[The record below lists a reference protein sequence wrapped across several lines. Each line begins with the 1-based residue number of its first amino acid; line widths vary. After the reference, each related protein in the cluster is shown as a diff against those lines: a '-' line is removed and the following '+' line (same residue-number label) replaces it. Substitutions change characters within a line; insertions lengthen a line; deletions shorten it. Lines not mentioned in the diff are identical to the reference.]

1 MADPSFALQ
10 VALLDRLKEEVVSCK
25 TYDHVPMNTPLPYVT
40 IGSEISS
47 NDDPL
52 AGRRDIRLLYLT
64 VWSDFEGQEEVKRI
78 ISEIDAATHER
89 PLLLPPNSG
98 RVVSIRVIRKQA
110 TPEPDCI
117 TYQGSVTVRIITQH

>member
-10 VALLDRLKEEVVSCK
+10 VALLDRLKEEIVSCK
-25 TYDHVPMNTPLPYVT
+25 IYDHVPMSAPLPYVA
-40 IGSEISS
+40 IGLEIS
-47 NDDPL
+47 NNNDPL
-52 AGRRDIRLLYLT
+52 AGRREIRLLYLT

-78 ISEIDAATHER
+78 MAEIDAALHER
-89 PLLLPPNSG
+89 PMPLATG

-117 TYQGSVTVRIITQH
+117 TYQGSVTLRIITQH

>member
-10 VALLDRLKEEVVSCK
+10 VALFDRLKEEVVSCK
-25 TYDHVPMNTPLPYVT
+25 TYDHVPMNTPYPYIT
-40 IGSEISS
+40 IGSEISN

-52 AGRRDIRLLYLT
+52 AGRREIRLVYLT

-78 ISEIDAATHER
+78 MVEIDSALHQRPMPLAT
-89 PLLLPPNSG
+89 G
-98 RVVSIRVIRKQA
+98 RVISLRVIRKQA

-117 TYQGSVTVRIITQH
+117 TYQGSVTLRILTEH

>member
-10 VALLDRLKEEVVSCK
+10 VALVERLEAEVVSCPI
-25 TYDHVPMNTPLPYVT
+25 YDHVPMNTPFPYVT
-40 IGSEISS
+40 IGTEIST

-52 AGRRDIRLLYLT
+52 ASRRDIRLLYLS
-64 VWSDFEGQEEVKRI
+64 VWSDFKGQEEVKRI
-78 ISEIDAATHER
+78 MAEIDAATHER
-89 PLLLPPNSG
+89 PLPLPPNSG

-117 TYQGSVTVRIITQH
+117 TYQGSVTLRIITQH

>member
-25 TYDHVPMNTPLPYVT
+25 TYDHVPMNAPLPYVA
-40 IGSEISS
+40 IGLEIS
-47 NDDPL
+47 NNNDPL
-52 AGRRDIRLLYLT
+52 AGRREIRLLYLT

-78 ISEIDAATHER
+78 MAEIDAALHER
-89 PLLLPPNSG
+89 PMPLTTG
-98 RVVSIRVIRKQA
+98 RVVSMRVIRKQS

>member
-10 VALLDRLKEEVVSCK
+10 VALFDRLTDEVVSCK
-25 TYDHVPMNTPLPYVT
+25 TYDHVPMNTPYPYIT
-40 IGSEISS
+40 IGSEISN

-52 AGRRDIRLLYLT
+52 AGRREIRLVYLT

-78 ISEIDAATHER
+78 MAEVDSALHQR
-89 PLLLPPNSG
+89 PLPLSTG
-98 RVVSIRVIRKQA
+98 RVISLRVIRKQA

-117 TYQGSVTVRIITQH
+117 TYQGSVTLRILTEH